1 MGKNFLRQ
9 FFRRKIAA
17 AALILLVLELLAV
30 ILLPPLLHLD
40 PYTTDPLA
48 MNRAPDAA
56 HLLGTDALGRDLL
69 ARLVCGGRN
78 SLFIGFAST
87 VVSVLIGLPLGL
99 LAGYRRGPLSSLIM
113 RLADMF
119 LSFPSMVLVLVLVAL
134 FGSSVWSIT
143 LLLGVLGWPQVARL
157 MNASVLAEREREYV
171 TAARAL
177 GLGEAAILW
186 RHILP
191 NAISP
196 LWMSLAFRVSQ
207 SMILESGL
215 SFLSAGVQ
223 PPESSWG
230 NIMQAAGSLV
240 TLSTRPWI
248 WLPAG
253 LCLILTIVCIN
264 FVGEGVRDAL
274 DPKMMEQ

>member
-1 MGKNFLRQ
+1 
-9 FFRRKIAA
+9 
-17 AALILLVLELLAV
+17 
-30 ILLPPLLHLD
+30 
-40 PYTTDPLA
+40 

-171 TAARAL
+171 TARP
-177 GLGEAAILW
+177 GTWVWREA
-186 RHILP
+186 
-191 NAISP
+191 
-196 LWMSLAFRVSQ
+196 
-207 SMILESGL
+207 G
-215 SFLSAGVQ
+215 
-223 PPESSWG
+223 
-230 NIMQAAGSLV
+230 
-240 TLSTRPWI
+240 
-248 WLPAG
+248 
-253 LCLILTIVCIN
+253 
-264 FVGEGVRDAL
+264 
-274 DPKMMEQ
+274 